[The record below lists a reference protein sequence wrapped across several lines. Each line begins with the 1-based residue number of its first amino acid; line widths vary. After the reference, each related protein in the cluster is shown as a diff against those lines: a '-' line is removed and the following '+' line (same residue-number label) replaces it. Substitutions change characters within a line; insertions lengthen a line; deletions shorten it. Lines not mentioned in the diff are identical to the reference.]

1 MRKKRGE
8 ILIELGLITEQ
19 QLQYALLTQKTKKA
33 KIEEILV
40 GLGFVTKK
48 QIVDAL
54 ARRLKLPII
63 SCKDTVISDALLKLV
78 PIEIARKQLVLPIE
92 KKDHTLVLAMSDPLD
107 YGTIDHISFMTKLRV
122 SPVISYEW
130 EIIKAIELAYGKEV
144 TDVPSKTPTI
154 TKTKIDFTET
164 AEKIEAEKAGVA
176 QEQEAEYPVVALV
189 EKIIADAIAAR
200 ASDIHIEPWEKLSQ
214 VRFRIDGVL
223 RVVQTYEKKMHDGV
237 VSRIKILSG
246 LDITKK
252 YLSQDGSTHVSSG
265 SKEVDLRI
273 STLPAIHGE
282 KIVVRLLD
290 KSANLLPLED
300 LAMSDSLRNALIDM
314 FKRPQGMLIVT
325 GPTGSGKTT
334 TLYACLNQ
342 LRSETTNIV
351 TIEDPVEYKVEGI
364 TQVQI
369 NDPVGRTFASVLR
382 SVLRQDPDI
391 IKVGEIRDK
400 ETAEIAMRASLTG
413 HFVLTTLHTNST
425 IATIPRL
432 IDIGIP
438 IYLISS
444 AITAILA
451 QRLVRKI
458 CVNCKVELEVSD
470 ELRRIAAEYDGIK
483 IERHYMGTGCTNCAN
498 TGYFGRT
505 PVYEYLPLTSAFRK
519 MINDDTGE
527 EDLRVEVKKSKE
539 VKFVSMFESALE
551 KVGTGL
557 TTFEE
562 VVAKV
567 PV

>member
-48 QIVDAL
+48 QIADAL

-63 SCKDTVISDALLKLV
+63 SCKDVVVSGELLKLI
-78 PIEIARKQLVLPIE
+78 PKEFAKKQLVLPIE
-92 KKDHTLVLAMSDPLD
+92 KKDYTLVVAMSDPLD
-107 YGTIDHISFMTKLRV
+107 YGTIDHIAFMTKLRI

-130 EIIKAIELAYGKEV
+130 EIIKAIDQAYGGQTGADLPSQPLPVRKLDFAEKE
-144 TDVPSKTPTI
+144 
-154 TKTKIDFTET
+154 ERREGEAAGT
-164 AEKIEAEKAGVA
+164 AE
-176 QEQEAEYPVVALV
+176 EQEEEFPVVKLV
-189 EKIIADAIAAR
+189 EKILADAVAAR
-200 ASDIHIEPWEKLSQ
+200 TSDVHIEPWEKHSH
-214 VRFRIDGVL
+214 VRYRIDGVL
-223 RVVQTYEKKMHDGV
+223 RIVLTYEKKLHDGV

-252 YLSQDGSTHVSSG
+252 YLPQDGSSHITSG
-265 SKEVDLRI
+265 DKEVDLRI

-282 KIVVRLLD
+282 KIVLRLLD
-290 KSANLLPLED
+290 KSANLIPLED
-300 LAMSDSLRNALIDM
+300 LSMSDSLRNSLIDI
-314 FKRPQGMLIVT
+314 FRRPQGMLIVT

-342 LRSETTNIV
+342 LRSESTNIV

-369 NDPVGRTFASVLR
+369 NDAVGRSFASVLR

-391 IKVGEIRDK
+391 IKVGEIRDR

-438 IYLISS
+438 TYLISS

-451 QRLVRKI
+451 QRLVRRI
-458 CVNCKVELEVSD
+458 CSHCKVEMDASE
-470 ELRRIAAEYDGIK
+470 ELRRIAEHFDGLV
-483 IERHYMGTGCTNCAN
+483 IEKHYMGTGCAKCAN
-498 TGYFGRT
+498 TGYYGRA
-505 PVYEYLPLTSAFRK
+505 PVYEYLPLTGAFRK
-519 MINDDTGE
+519 LLNDDTDE
-527 EDLRVEVKKSKE
+527 EALRVAIKQMKD
-539 VKFVSMFESALE
+539 VKFISMFEGALE
-551 KVGTGL
+551 QVRTGI

-562 VVAKV
+562 VLAKV
-567 PV
+567 PA

>member
-40 GLGFVTKK
+40 GLGFVTRK
-48 QIVDAL
+48 QIIDAL
-54 ARRLKLPII
+54 ARRLKIPII
-63 SCKDTVISDALLKLV
+63 SCKDIVISDALLKLV
-78 PIEIARKQLVLPIE
+78 PIEIARKQLVLPVE

-130 EIIKAIELAYGKEV
+130 EIVKAIEQAYGKAV
-144 TDVPSKTPTI
+144 TDVPSKNLSINRT
-154 TKTKIDFTET
+154 DYNER
-164 AEKIEAEKAGVA
+164 AEKIEGGEAGIA
-176 QEQEAEYPVVALV
+176 PEQEAEYPVVGLV
-189 EKIIADAIAAR
+189 EKIISEAIAAR
-200 ASDIHIEPWEKLSQ
+200 ASDVHIEPWEKLSQ
-214 VRFRIDGVL
+214 VRYRIDGML
-223 RVVQTYEKKMHDGV
+223 RVVHTYEKKLHDGV
-237 VSRIKILSG
+237 VSKIKILSG

-252 YLSQDGSTHVSSG
+252 YLPQDGSTHISSG
-265 SKEVDLRI
+265 NKEVDLRI

-282 KIVVRLLD
+282 KIVLRLLD
-290 KSANLLPLED
+290 KSANLMPLED
-300 LAMSDSLRNALIDM
+300 LAMSDSLRNALIEI

-342 LRSETTNIV
+342 LRSESTNIV

-369 NDPVGRTFASVLR
+369 NDAVGRTFASVLR
-382 SVLRQDPDI
+382 AVLRQDPDI

-438 IYLISS
+438 TYLISS

-458 CVNCKVELEVSD
+458 CENCKVELEVSD
-470 ELRRIAAEYDGIK
+470 EMRRIAEHYNGIE
-483 IERHYMGTGCTNCAN
+483 IERHYMGTGCTKCSY
-498 TGYFGRT
+498 TGYFGRA

-519 MINDDTGE
+519 LITDDTGE
-527 EDLRVEVKKSKE
+527 EDLRVEIKKVKE
-539 VKFVSMFESALE
+539 VKFVSMFESALD
-551 KVGTGL
+551 KVVSGI

-562 VVAKV
+562 ILAKV
-567 PV
+567 PT

>member
-40 GLGFVTKK
+40 GLGFLTRK

-54 ARRLKLPII
+54 ARRLKIPIV
-63 SCKDTVISDALLKLV
+63 SCKDIIVPDALLQLIPKEFA
-78 PIEIARKQLVLPIE
+78 IKQMVLPIE
-92 KKDHTLVLAMSDPLD
+92 KKVHTLVVAMSDPLD

-122 SPVISYEW
+122 SPVVAYEW
-130 EIIKAIELAYGKEV
+130 EIFKAIEKAYGGNGTSTVPPITQSSIKANFIEKQEKE
-144 TDVPSKTPTI
+144 DS
-154 TKTKIDFTET
+154 E
-164 AEKIEAEKAGVA
+164 VA
-176 QEQEAEYPVVALV
+176 YEGEVEYPVVKLV
-189 EKIIADAIAAR
+189 EKIISDAIGAR
-200 ASDIHIEPWEKLSQ
+200 TSDVHIEPWENHCH
-214 VRFRIDGVL
+214 VRFRIDGMLRIVL
-223 RVVQTYEKKMHDGV
+223 TYEKKLHDAV

-252 YLSQDGSTHVSSG
+252 SLSQDGAIHLSSQD
-265 SKEVDLRI
+265 KDVDLRI

-282 KIVVRLLD
+282 KVVLRLLD
-290 KSANLLPLED
+290 KSVSLIPLEQ
-300 LAMSDSLRNALIDM
+300 LAMTDSLKNSIIEI
-314 FKRPQGMLIVT
+314 FNRPQGMLIVT

-342 LRSETTNIV
+342 LRSEFTNIV

-369 NDPVGRTFASVLR
+369 NDAQGRTFASVLR

-413 HFVLTTLHTNST
+413 HFVLTTLHTNNT
-425 IATIPRL
+425 VATITRL

-438 IYLISS
+438 PFLISS

-451 QRLVRKI
+451 QRLVRRI
-458 CVNCKVELEVSD
+458 CENCKMELAAPA
-470 ELRRIAAEYDGIK
+470 ELQKMAGRHSEMQ
-483 IERHYMGTGCTNCAN
+483 IERHYVGTGCTKCSD
-498 TGYFGRT
+498 TGYFGRAA
-505 PVYEYLPLTSAFRK
+505 VYEYLPLTAPFKKLLNNNTS
-519 MINDDTGE
+519 E
-527 EDLRVEVKKSKE
+527 EALRTAIRNMNGANFS
-539 VKFVSMFESALE
+539 SMFENALD
-551 KVGTGL
+551 KVRTGI

-562 VVAKV
+562 VLAKV
-567 PV
+567 PTE

>member
-63 SCKDTVISDALLKLV
+63 SCKDIVISDELLKLV
-78 PIEIARKQLVLPIE
+78 PKEFATKQLVLPIE
-92 KKDHTLVLAMSDPLD
+92 KKDYTLVVAMSDPLD
-107 YGTIDHISFMTKLRV
+107 YGTIDHVAFMTKLRV

-130 EIIKAIELAYGKEV
+130 ELIKAIEAAYGGKV
-144 TDVPSKTPTI
+144 ADVSSQAPSAR
-154 TKTKIDFTET
+154 KIEFTERE
-164 AEKIEAEKAGVA
+164 EKREGDEAGIT
-176 QEQEAEYPVVALV
+176 QEQDEEYPVVKLV
-189 EKIIADAIAAR
+189 EKIMTDAIAAR
-200 ASDIHIEPWEKLSQ
+200 ASDIHIEPWEKHSH
-214 VRFRIDGVL
+214 VRYRIDGVL
-223 RVVQTYEKKMHDGV
+223 RIVLTYEKKLHDGV

-252 YLSQDGSTHVSSG
+252 YLPQDGSTHISSG
-265 SKEVDLRI
+265 DKEVDLRI

-282 KIVVRLLD
+282 KIVLRLLD
-290 KSANLLPLED
+290 KSANLMPLED
-300 LAMSDSLRNALIDM
+300 LAMSDSLRNSLIEI

-334 TLYACLNQ
+334 TLYACLNR
-342 LRSETTNIV
+342 LRSESTNIV

-369 NDPVGRTFASVLR
+369 NEAVGRTFASVLR

-438 IYLISS
+438 TYLISS

-451 QRLVRKI
+451 QRLVRRI
-458 CVNCKVELEVSD
+458 CENCKVELEVSD
-470 ELRRIAAEYDGIK
+470 ELRRIAGHYSGIE
-483 IERHYMGTGCTNCAN
+483 IEKHFMGTGCEKCSN
-498 TGYFGRT
+498 TGYFGRA

-519 MINDDTGE
+519 LLNDDTDE
-527 EDLRVEVKKSKE
+527 EDLRVAIQQMKE
-539 VKFVSMFESALE
+539 VEFVSMFEGGLDQ
-551 KVGTGL
+551 VRTGI

-562 VVAKV
+562 VLAKV
-567 PV
+567 PA

>member
-63 SCKDTVISDALLKLV
+63 SFKDTVISDALLQLV

-92 KKDHTLVLAMSDPLD
+92 KKDRTLVLAMSDPLD
-107 YGTIDHISFMTKLRV
+107 YGTIDQISFMTKLRI

-130 EIIKAIELAYGKEV
+130 EIIKAIDLAYGKGVAEA
-144 TDVPSKTPTI
+144 PSRTPPVA
-154 TKTKIDFTET
+154 KIDFTKT
-164 AEKIEAEKAGVA
+164 SEKIEAEKAEIE
-176 QEQEAEYPVVALV
+176 QEHEAEYPVVSLV

-200 ASDIHIEPWEKLSQ
+200 TSDVHIEPWEKHTQ

-223 RVVQTYEKKMHDGV
+223 RIVQTYEKKMHDGV

-252 YLSQDGSTHVSSG
+252 YLPQDGSMHVSSG
-265 SKEVDLRI
+265 NKEVDLRI

-290 KSANLLPLED
+290 KTANLLPLED
-300 LAMSDSLRNALIDM
+300 LAMSDSLKNALLDI

-369 NDPVGRTFASVLR
+369 NEPVGRTFASVLR

-438 IYLISS
+438 TYLISS

-458 CVNCKVELEVSD
+458 CPNCKVEMELSD
-470 ELRRIAAEYDGIK
+470 EIRRIAEHYDRLK
-483 IERHYMGTGCTNCAN
+483 VERHYMGTGCTNCAN

-505 PVYEYLPLTSAFRK
+505 PVYEYLPLTGALRK
-519 MINDDTGE
+519 LINDDMGE
-527 EDLRVEVKKSKE
+527 EDFRIEMKKNKE
-539 VKFVSMFESALE
+539 VIFVSMFESALE

-562 VVAKV
+562 ILAKV

>member
-63 SCKDTVISDALLKLV
+63 TCKDLVISDALLKLV
-78 PIEIARKQLVLPIE
+78 PKDFARKQLVLPIE
-92 KKDHTLVLAMSDPLD
+92 KKDHTLVVAMSDPLD
-107 YGTIDHISFMTKLRV
+107 YGTIDHIAFMTKLRV

-130 EIIKAIELAYGKEV
+130 EIIKAIEAAYGGKAA
-144 TDVPSKTPTI
+144 DAPSQAPSVR
-154 TKTKIDFTET
+154 KIDYTEKE
-164 AEKIEAEKAGVA
+164 EKIEGEEAGIA
-176 QEQEAEYPVVALV
+176 QGQDEESPVVKLV
-189 EKIIADAIAAR
+189 EKIISDAIAAR
-200 ASDIHIEPWEKLSQ
+200 TSDVHIEPWEKHSH
-214 VRFRIDGVL
+214 VRFRIDGLL
-223 RVVQTYEKKMHDGV
+223 RITLTYEKKLHDGV

-252 YLSQDGSTHVSSG
+252 YLPQDGSIHISSG
-265 SKEVDLRI
+265 DKEVDLRI

-282 KIVVRLLD
+282 KIVLRLLD
-290 KSANLLPLED
+290 KSANLMPLED
-300 LAMSDSLRNALIDM
+300 LAMSDSLSNSLIEIL
-314 FKRPQGMLIVT
+314 KRPQGMLIVT

-342 LRSETTNIV
+342 LRSESTNIV

-369 NDPVGRTFASVLR
+369 NEAVGRTFALVLR

-438 IYLISS
+438 PYLISS

-458 CVNCKVELEVSD
+458 CENCKVELEVSD
-470 ELRRIAAEYDGIK
+470 ELRRIAGHYSGIE
-483 IERHYMGTGCTNCAN
+483 IERHYMGTGCTKCSN
-498 TGYFGRT
+498 TGYFGRA

-519 MINDDTGE
+519 LLNDDTCE
-527 EDLRVEVKKSKE
+527 EDLRVDIKKMKE
-539 VKFVSMFESALE
+539 ITFVSMFEGALD
-551 KVGTGL
+551 KVRTGV

-562 VVAKV
+562 VLAKV
-567 PV
+567 PA

>member
-63 SCKDTVISDALLKLV
+63 TCKDLVISDELLKLV
-78 PIEIARKQLVLPIE
+78 PKEFARKQLVLPIE
-92 KKDHTLVLAMSDPLD
+92 KKDHTLVVAMSDPLD
-107 YGTIDHISFMTKLRV
+107 YGTIDHIAFMTKLRI

-130 EIIKAIELAYGKEV
+130 EIIKAIEQAYGGKEV
-144 TDVPSKTPTI
+144 PGVPSQALSVK
-154 TKTKIDFTET
+154 KIDYTEKE
-164 AEKIEAEKAGVA
+164 EKREGEEGGIA
-176 QEQEAEYPVVALV
+176 QEQDEEYPVVKLV
-189 EKIIADAIAAR
+189 EKIISDAIAAR
-200 ASDIHIEPWEKLSQ
+200 TSDIHIEPWEKHSH
-214 VRFRIDGVL
+214 VRYRIDGVL
-223 RVVQTYEKKMHDGV
+223 RIVLTYEKKLHDGV

-252 YLSQDGSTHVSSG
+252 YLPQDGSTHISSG
-265 SKEVDLRI
+265 DKEVDLRI

-290 KSANLLPLED
+290 KSANLMPLED
-300 LAMSDSLRNALIDM
+300 LAMSDSLRNSLIEI

-342 LRSETTNIV
+342 LRSESTNIV

-369 NDPVGRTFASVLR
+369 NEAVGRTFASVLR

-438 IYLISS
+438 TYLISS

-458 CVNCKVELEVSD
+458 CESCKVELEVSD
-470 ELRRIAAEYDGIK
+470 EMRRIAGHYGGIE
-483 IERHYMGTGCTNCAN
+483 IEKHYMGTGCAKCAN
-498 TGYFGRT
+498 TGYFGRV

-519 MINDDTGE
+519 LLNDDTDE
-527 EDLRVEVKKSKE
+527 EDLRGAIKQMKE
-539 VKFVSMFESALE
+539 VEFVSMFEGALD
-551 KVGTGL
+551 KVRTGI

-562 VVAKV
+562 VLAKV
-567 PV
+567 PA

>member
-78 PIEIARKQLVLPIE
+78 PIDIARKQLVLPIE

-107 YGTIDHISFMTKLRV
+107 YGTIDHIAFMTKLRV

-130 EIIKAIELAYGKEV
+130 EIIKAIDLAYGKEA
-144 TDVPSKTPTI
+144 TDVPSKTPTV
-154 TKTKIDFTET
+154 TKIDFSET
-164 AEKIEAEKAGVA
+164 AERLEAEKAEIA

-189 EKIIADAIAAR
+189 EKIIADAIVAR
-200 ASDIHIEPWEKLSQ
+200 TSDVHIEPWEKYTQ

-223 RVVQTYEKKMHDGV
+223 RIVQTYEKKMHDGV

-252 YLSQDGSTHVSSG
+252 YLPQDGSMHVSSG
-265 SKEVDLRI
+265 KKEVDLRI

-300 LAMSDSLRNALIDM
+300 LAMSDNLRNALIDI

-342 LRSETTNIV
+342 LRSESTNIV

-369 NDPVGRTFASVLR
+369 NEPVGRTFASVLR

-438 IYLISS
+438 TYLISS

-451 QRLVRKI
+451 QRLVRKV
-458 CVNCKVELEVSD
+458 CDNCKVEMEVTD
-470 ELRRIAAEYDGIK
+470 DIRKVAGHYDGIK

-498 TGYFGRT
+498 TGYYGRT
-505 PVYEYLPLTSAFRK
+505 PVYEYLPLTGALRK
-519 MINDDTGE
+519 LINDDMGE
-527 EDLRVEVKKSKE
+527 EDLRIEMKKTKE

-551 KVGTGL
+551 KVGKGI

-562 VVAKV
+562 IVAKV

>member
-63 SCKDTVISDALLKLV
+63 PCKDIVISDELLKLV
-78 PIEIARKQLVLPIE
+78 PKEFATKQLVLPIE
-92 KKDHTLVLAMSDPLD
+92 KKDYTLVVAMSDPLD
-107 YGTIDHISFMTKLRV
+107 YGTIDHIAFMTKLRV

-130 EIIKAIELAYGKEV
+130 ELIKAIEAAYGGKV
-144 TDVPSKTPTI
+144 ADVSSLAPS
-154 TKTKIDFTET
+154 
-164 AEKIEAEKAGVA
+164 ARKIEFTQREEKKEGDEAGIA
-176 QEQEAEYPVVALV
+176 PEQDEEYPVVKLV
-189 EKIIADAIAAR
+189 EKIMTDAITAR
-200 ASDIHIEPWEKLSQ
+200 ASDIHIEPWEKHSH
-214 VRFRIDGVL
+214 VRYRIDGVL
-223 RVVQTYEKKMHDGV
+223 RIVLTYEKKLHDGV

-252 YLSQDGSTHVSSG
+252 YLPQDGSTHISSG
-265 SKEVDLRI
+265 DKEVDLRI

-282 KIVVRLLD
+282 KIVLRLLD
-290 KSANLLPLED
+290 KSANLMPLED
-300 LAMSDSLRNALIDM
+300 LAMSDSLRNSLIEI

-334 TLYACLNQ
+334 TLYACLNR
-342 LRSETTNIV
+342 LRSESTNIV

-369 NDPVGRTFASVLR
+369 NEAVGRTFASVLR

-391 IKVGEIRDK
+391 IKVGEVRDK

-438 IYLISS
+438 TYLISS

-451 QRLVRKI
+451 QRLVRRI
-458 CVNCKVELEVSD
+458 CENCKVELEVSD
-470 ELRRIAAEYDGIK
+470 ELRMIAGHYKGMEIK
-483 IERHYMGTGCTNCAN
+483 KHFMGTGCEKCSH
-498 TGYFGRT
+498 TGYFGRA

-519 MINDDTGE
+519 LLNDDTDE
-527 EDLRVEVKKSKE
+527 EDLRVAIQQMKDVE
-539 VKFVSMFESALE
+539 FVSMFEGGLDQ
-551 KVGTGL
+551 VRTGI

-562 VVAKV
+562 VLAKV
-567 PV
+567 PA

>member
-63 SCKDTVISDALLKLV
+63 SCKDTVIPDALLKLV

-130 EIIKAIELAYGKEV
+130 EIIKAIDLAYGKAV
-144 TDVPSKTPTI
+144 SDAPLKTPSI
-154 TKTKIDFTET
+154 TRIDFTES
-164 AEKIEAEKAGVA
+164 AEKKETEKAGTA
-176 QEQEAEYPVVALV
+176 QDQEAEYPVVALV

-200 ASDIHIEPWEKLSQ
+200 TSDVHIEPWERLTQ

-223 RVVQTYEKKMHDGV
+223 RIVQTYEKKMHDGV

-246 LDITKK
+246 LDITRK
-252 YLSQDGSTHVSSG
+252 YLPQDGSMHVSSG
-265 SKEVDLRI
+265 NKEVDLRI
-273 STLPAIHGE
+273 STLPSIHGE

-300 LAMSDSLRNALIDM
+300 LAMSDDLRNSLISI

-438 IYLISS
+438 TYLISS

-458 CVNCKVELEVSD
+458 CENCKIELEVSD
-470 ELRRIAAEYDGIK
+470 EIRSAAGHYNGLK
-483 IERHYMGTGCTNCAN
+483 IERHYMGTGCTNCSQ

-505 PVYEYLPLTSAFRK
+505 PVYEYLPLTGALRK
-519 MINDDTGE
+519 LINDDMGE
-527 EDLRVEVKKSKE
+527 EDLRIEMKQAKE

-551 KVGTGL
+551 KVGKGI

-562 VVAKV
+562 VLAKV
-567 PV
+567 PA

>member
-63 SCKDTVISDALLKLV
+63 SCKDTIISDALLKLV

-107 YGTIDHISFMTKLRV
+107 YGTIDHIAFMTKLRV

-130 EIIKAIELAYGKEV
+130 EIIKAIDLAYGKAV
-144 TDVPSKTPTI
+144 SGAPSKSPTA
-154 TKTKIDFTET
+154 TKIDFTET
-164 AEKIEAEKAGVA
+164 AERIEAEKAGIA
-176 QEQEAEYPVVALV
+176 QDQEPEYPVVALV
-189 EKIIADAIAAR
+189 EKIIAEAIAVR
-200 ASDIHIEPWEKLSQ
+200 TSDVHIEPWEKLSQ
-214 VRFRIDGVL
+214 VRYRIDGVL
-223 RVVQTYEKKMHDGV
+223 RVVQTYDKKMHDGV

-252 YLSQDGSTHVSSG
+252 YLPQDGSTHVSSG
-265 SKEVDLRI
+265 NKEVDIRI

-282 KIVVRLLD
+282 KIVLRLLD

-300 LAMSDSLRNALIDM
+300 LSMTDSLRNALIDI

-369 NDPVGRTFASVLR
+369 NEPVGRTFASVLR

-438 IYLISS
+438 TYLISS

-458 CVNCKVELEVSD
+458 CENCKVELELSD
-470 ELRRIAAEYDGIK
+470 EIRRIAGHYDGIK
-483 IERHYMGTGCTNCAN
+483 IERHYMGTGCTNCSN
-498 TGYFGRT
+498 TGYFGRA

-519 MINDDTGE
+519 LINDDTGE
-527 EDLRVEVKKSKE
+527 EDLRIEMKQAKE
-539 VKFVSMFESALE
+539 VKFVSMFESALD
-551 KVGTGL
+551 KVGTGI

-562 VVAKV
+562 IVAKV